1 MKRTLT
7 PLRLCGRM
15 TFASRATLRP
25 KTFSARSS
33 AANAAGPLA
42 NLELERLDGGELFA
56 AQLSKEE
63 FQQLQPKAGEQV
75 FVELKNVKVFSED
88 FSI

>member
-1 MKRTLT
+1 MRE
-7 PLRLCGRM
+7 PNGQ
-15 TFASRATLRP
+15 
-25 KTFSARSS
+25 KTFPARILRC
-33 AANAAGPLA
+33 NAAGPLA
-42 NLELERLDGGELFA
+42 NLELERLDGGGNFA

-75 FVELKNVKVFSED
+75 FVELKNVKIFSED

>member
-1 MKRTLT
+1 MAHDR
-7 PLRLCGRM
+7 RFR
-15 TFASRATLRP
+15 
-25 KTFSARSS
+25 
-33 AANAAGPLA
+33 
-42 NLELERLDGGELFA
+42 FA

-75 FVELKNVKVFSED
+75 FVELKNVKIFSED